1 MGLTTLCYIEKEN
14 KYLMLHRIV
23 KKHDINKDKWIGV
36 GGHFEHGESPED
48 CMFRE
53 VREETG
59 LVPVQ
64 YRLFGVVTFLSDMGT
79 EKEAWEYM
87 FLYHITDYKGTIKE
101 CDEGVLEWIPKK
113 DLLKLELWEG
123 DRLFLRYMDEGAP
136 FFSLKLTYVEGN
148 LMAAALDGKE
158 LEFFDLLDENG
169 EKTGRIKER
178 SLVHEDGDPHGTA
191 HIWIVRKT
199 EKGHDVLLQ
208 KRSANKDSFPGCYDI
223 SSAGHAAAGDG
234 YLETAVREIQEEL
247 GIPAAEKDLKQIGIH
262 NGIINGNFYGREFRN
277 HEISA
282 VYVYD
287 KPVEIENLS
296 LQKEE
301 VEKVI
306 WMDYNMC
313 REKMEK
319 GEIKHCIFQDEF
331 EMLGEYLGEIEC
343 K

>member
-59 LVPVQ
+59 LVSVQ
-64 YRLFGVVTFLSDMGT
+64 YRLCGVVTFLSDMGT

-101 CDEGVLEWIPKK
+101 CDEGVLEWVPKK
-113 DLLKLELWEG
+113 DLLNLELWEG

-148 LMAAALDGKE
+148 LMAAVLDGKE

-169 EKTGRIKER
+169 EKTGKIKER

-191 HIWIVRKT
+191 HIWIVRET

-247 GIPAAEKDLKQIGIH
+247 GIPAAAEDLKQIGVH
-262 NGIINGNFYGREFRN
+262 DGIINGNFYGREFRN

-301 VEKVI
+301 VEEVI
-306 WMDYNMC
+306 WMDYNTC